1 MSHSPIL
8 SCSGLHKTYTLG
20 RVPVPVLNGID
31 LEVREGEV
39 LGLVGASGAGKSTLL
54 HLLGLLDVPTRGA
67 VYLRGEDVSSKGGQ
81 RRSTLR
87 NRELGFVFQFYH
99 LIPELSALGN
109 TLLPAMVAPRPW
121 TWLLRRGRERARA
134 RELLARLGLST
145 RLSHLPAQLSGG
157 ERQRIA
163 IARALLGDPAVVLC
177 DEPTG
182 NLDSRTGQE
191 IMDLL
196 FEINRDRGT
205 TFVIVSH
212 DDRLVRRCHRVARL
226 KDGSLEEIYTP
237 TASTAAVAT
246 G

>member
-1 MSHSPIL
+1 MSSQPIL
-8 SCSGLHKTYTLG
+8 SCVDLHKTYTMG
-20 RVPVPVLNGID
+20 RVQVPVLNGIN
-31 LEVREGEV
+31 LEVRAGEV

-67 VYLRGEDVSSKGGQ
+67 VYLRGDDVSSKGGQ

-109 TLLPAMVAPRPW
+109 TLLPSMVEARPW
-121 TWLLRRGRERARA
+121 TWLMKRRNERARA
-134 RELLARLGLST
+134 KALLHRLGLSS
-145 RLSHLPAQLSGG
+145 RLSHLPSQLSGG

-163 IARALLGDPAVVLC
+163 IARALLSDPAVVLC

-191 IMDLL
+191 ILDLL
-196 FEINRDRGT
+196 FEINRQEGT

-226 KDGSLEEIYTP
+226 ADGSLEAIYTP
-237 TASTAAVAT
+237 EASDASQPA
-246 G
+246 